1 MVLDPTETQKPPSN
15 QMRAASGTESW
26 RPCEGR
32 SKRSA
37 LPVDISHP
45 AVRSLLPTDREALH
59 FAPSL
64 LTAGSLLSQGLLHS
78 SPSVCT
84 IHQAEEIYIT
94 HMGDFLETNAFSARS
109 SEIIFSSGSLC
120 TTVR

>member
-15 QMRAASGTESW
+15 QTRTASGTESW
-26 RPCEGR
+26 RPRKGR

-45 AVRSLLPTDREALH
+45 AVRPLPPTEREARH

-64 LTAGSLLSQGLLHS
+64 QRGRSYRRACYTPHFLSAPCIKQKRSTSPKWVISWRLTHS
-78 SPSVCT
+78 VHAPLRYSFRRAVNV
-84 IHQAEEIYIT
+84 QK
-94 HMGDFLETNAFSARS
+94 
-109 SEIIFSSGSLC
+109 
-120 TTVR
+120 

>member
-15 QMRAASGTESW
+15 QTRTASGTESW
-26 RPCEGR
+26 RPRKGR

-45 AVRSLLPTDREALH
+45 AVRPLPPTEREARH

-64 LTAGSLLSQGLLHS
+64 QRGRSYRRACYTPHLLSAPYIKQKR
-78 SPSVCT
+78 
-84 IHQAEEIYIT
+84 YIT
-94 HMGDFLETNAFSARS
+94 QMGDFLETNALSARS
-109 SEIIFSSGSLC
+109 SEIIFSSGSQC